1 MCCEDKLGITG
12 FQINDILLEIHGFD
26 KIVEQVRLA
35 LKRNNHFENENI
47 SLINDVKE
55 ADQETIYDKVDIEA
69 LMKDADLTQF
79 YDKLKEEK
87 LD

>member
-1 MCCEDKLGITG
+1 M
-12 FQINDILLEIHGFD
+12 
-26 KIVEQVRLA
+26 RLA

-69 LMKDADLTQF
+69 LMKEADLTQF
-79 YDKLKEEK
+79 YDKVKEEK
-87 LD
+87 LDLPRQFFLLSEDELIEIMKLEKLG